1 MNKKINLEEI
11 KTKIS
16 EFKGDTITAS
26 SLNIYIKN
34 ICKFIKD
41 LKLEKYKDFQKE
53 DKIKEYLETY
63 KMLTRRNYLNSL
75 IIFLQAFKFKEGY
88 IKVYQDLRDTYNQEY
103 KDNAGEKSITENENW
118 IELDEIKKY
127 LNEKENEIEN
137 TKDVKLF
144 MDYLIMYLQISY
156 PMRNELNN
164 IQMIDSKTF
173 LNLEEDE
180 LKNNYII
187 FKPQKITI
195 SLGNFKTQKKYGIRT
210 FDIEKGK
217 DEQLIRMWKNKFHRN
232 KKLNQKDFLIY
243 NTETNKNFNTNTYS
257 KYLINL
263 FEKAFNKRVG
273 SRLIR
278 HVVMT
283 DKFGANKEELEKMAN
298 IAGNSPATINNIY
311 VKS

>member
-16 EFKGDTITAS
+16 EFKGDTITQS

-41 LKLEKYKDFQKE
+41 LKIEKYKDFKKE
-53 DKIKEYLETY
+53 DEIKEYLESY

-75 IIFLQAFKFKEGY
+75 IIFLQAFKFNKIY
-88 IKVYQDLRDTYNQEY
+88 IKNYQDLRDTYNLEY
-103 KDNAGEKSITENENW
+103 KENAGEKSITENENW

-127 LNEKENEIEN
+127 LNDKEMEIDN
-137 TKDVKLF
+137 TKDAKLF
-144 MDYLIMYLQISY
+144 MDYLIMYLQVKY
-156 PMRNELNN
+156 PMRNELHN
-164 IQMIDSKTF
+164 IQMIDNKTY
-173 LNLEEDE
+173 LNLDEDQ
-180 LKNNYII
+180 LKKNYII

-232 KKLNQKDFLIY
+232 KKLNEKDFLIY
-243 NTETNKNFNTNTYS
+243 NTETNKNFNTNTFS

-263 FEKAFNKRVG
+263 SLTLLKVVFLILRVIH
-273 SRLIR
+273 L
-278 HVVMT
+278 
-283 DKFGANKEELEKMAN
+283 LQ
-298 IAGNSPATINNIY
+298 
-311 VKS
+311 

>member
-1 MNKKINLEEI
+1 
-11 KTKIS
+11 
-16 EFKGDTITAS
+16 
-26 SLNIYIKN
+26 
-34 ICKFIKD
+34 
-41 LKLEKYKDFQKE
+41 
-53 DKIKEYLETY
+53 
-63 KMLTRRNYLNSL
+63 
-75 IIFLQAFKFKEGY
+75 
-88 IKVYQDLRDTYNQEY
+88 
-103 KDNAGEKSITENENW
+103 
-118 IELDEIKKY
+118 
-127 LNEKENEIEN
+127 
-137 TKDVKLF
+137 

-195 SLGNFKTQKKYGIRT
+195 SLGNYKTQKKYGIRT